1 MRPAVTCR
9 WGGAIAPAAALA
21 DAGVAVGLGT
31 SGGGSNDAGHLLAD
45 ARLALQVAPLVG
57 RPVTAREVLGWATAG
72 SAAGLGRPELGVL
85 TPGAAADLVCWD
97 VTGVADAGGADPLGG
112 LLWRSPGRRAAARRR
127 GGSGGGARRRAGGP
141 PRARGRRCGSGR
153 SWPPATGELSKRP
166 TRPGSDVSTHRV
178 RARPAGAAAYPR
190 RARPTVARARQVA
203 SSSPL
208 TGTAPRSTPRTPGTS
223 SSSSA
228 SRTAA
233 SMPATAGSGA
243 SRIPARNPGGRTSP
257 GNAASSRACAGP
269 EHHRHARDVRDLRPG
284 GDELGDRRPPA
295 RVVHDAH
302 LGTRPHLLGQPG
314 GAPVGGWGARR
325 LGHRHQQAGRPGRR
339 GQAGGVEVEHRRGV
353 GAVAD
358 RGVVARDA
366 VHRGRAR
373 IGERGELAL
382 QRDPVAVAA
391 VQPRPHGHPAVAE
404 QQRPVGRRE
413 LHARAGV
420 VADEDGVDAVREQV
434 GAAQERRPVQRRRR
448 QVGEHERPG
457 GRPPRRQRA
466 GGASGP
472 ARGRVGRA
480 RRLVC
485 AGSAG
490 PGRGRSVGRRRGRVG
505 PGPSHR
511 GRVDERARQ
520 RGVDLAPALGGHAA
534 ARPVDHVLRAGHG
547 SSSRALVAAV
557 TEVLGHLCS
566 ITNTAELPGSRAS

>member
-1 MRPAVTCR
+1 MGHR
-9 WGGAIAPAAALA
+9 
-21 DAGVAVGLGT
+21 GV
-31 SGGGSNDAGHLLAD
+31 
-45 ARLALQVAPLVG
+45 
-57 RPVTAREVLGWATAG
+57 
-72 SAAGLGRPELGVL
+72 
-85 TPGAAADLVCWD
+85 
-97 VTGVADAGGADPLGG
+97 
-112 LLWRSPGRRAAARRR
+112 
-127 GGSGGGARRRAGGP
+127 RRRAGAA
-141 PRARGRRCGSGR
+141 RARGADPGRGRRPRLLGRQRASPTRAAPIRSAGCCGGHRGGAPKHVVVAGRVVVRDGELVARPEREIAERSGR
-153 SWPPATGELSKRP
+153 SWPPAPGELSKRP
-166 TRPGSDVSTHRV
+166 TRPGGTYDSPGQDSACGR
-178 RARPAGAAAYPR
+178 AAYPR

-203 SSSPL
+203 ASSPL

-233 SMPATAGSGA
+233 SMPATTGSGA

-257 GNAASSRACAGP
+257 GNAASSRAWAGP
-269 EHHRHARDVRDLRPG
+269 EHHRHARDVRDVRPG
-284 GDELGDRRPPA
+284 RDELGHRRPPA

-302 LGTRPHLLGQPG
+302 LRTRPHLLGQPG
-314 GAPVGGWGARR
+314 GAPVDGRRARR
-325 LGHRHQQAGRPGRR
+325 LGHRHQQPGRPGRR

-391 VQPRPHGHPAVAE
+391 VQPGPHGHPAVAQ
-404 QQRPVGRRE
+404 QQRPVRRRE
-413 LHARAGV
+413 LHARTGV

-466 GGASGP
+466 GDASGP
-472 ARGRVGRA
+472 ARGPVGRA

-505 PGPSHR
+505 PAHR
-511 GRVDERARQ
+511 TVGASTN
-520 RGVDLAPALGGHAA
+520 
-534 ARPVDHVLRAGHG
+534 GHG
-547 SSSRALVAAV
+547 SSASTSHPPSTV
-557 TEVLGHLCS
+557 TPPHG
-566 ITNTAELPGSRAS
+566 P